1 VAHHVLLVPGF
12 FGFANLGDFAYFGH
26 VQEFLAEI
34 GPPLG
39 IDGEIRSTKT
49 APTATLSRRA
59 ALLAEEIQA
68 LVAEKG
74 GEVSIIGHSSGG
86 LDARLMVT
94 PEVTLPTTIDVQ
106 RAARSVRSV
115 VTVSAPHYGTPVAH
129 FFNNMLGQQ
138 LLKLLSLFTIY
149 SLRAGRLPLSAVLKL
164 AGVFRRGAAR
174 GSLLDQL
181 YEQLLGDFSRERRR
195 AISDFFESL
204 GRDQDLVAQIAPA
217 AMDLYNAST
226 DDRDG
231 VRYGCVVSQ
240 ARKPGLRSAIG
251 AGFGPYSQA
260 THALYVG
267 LYRIASGTQREREPP
282 LTTIQAAPLRAAY
295 GRVPDITANDGMVPT
310 RSQIWGEVIRAVWA
324 DHLDVIGHFSLP
336 THVPPHFDWLTSGTG
351 YTRAQFEETWR
362 SVAAFVAASGGQRRL
377 RPI

>member
-26 VQEFLAEI
+26 VREFLAEI
-34 GPPLG
+34 GPALG
-39 IDGEIRSTKT
+39 IDGEIRPVNT

-86 LDARLMVT
+86 LDARLVVT
-94 PEVTLPTTIDVQ
+94 PEVTLPTTIDVE
-106 RAARSVRSV
+106 RAARAVRSV

-164 AGVFRRGAAR
+164 AGVFRRGVAR

-217 AMDLYNAST
+217 AMDVYNAST
-226 DDRDG
+226 DDREG

-251 AGFGPYSQA
+251 AGLGPYSQA

-267 LYRIASGTQREREPP
+267 LYRIASGTQRDREPP

-310 RSQIWGEVIRAVWA
+310 RSQIWGEVIGAVWA
-324 DHLDVIGHFSLP
+324 DHLDVIGHFGLP

-351 YTRAQFEETWR
+351 YTRGQFEETWR

-377 RPI
+377 RPV